1 MKPLRR
7 LRQDLDARAW
17 IGAAVIACLMTAEAY
32 EFRALLAAELLFGMA
47 FLVVILFGAIFY
59 FAGDV
64 AERGFALMEA
74 GLRVVA
80 PRVRRRYRELEEVAR
95 RWSENARAVVHAHK

>member
-1 MKPLRR
+1 MKLLKRF
-7 LRQDLDARAW
+7 RQDVDARVW

-47 FLVVILFGAIFY
+47 FLVVVLFGAVFY

-64 AERGFALMEA
+64 AERGL
-74 GLRVVA
+74 G
-80 PRVRRRYRELEEVAR
+80 
-95 RWSENARAVVHAHK
+95 

>member
-7 LRQDLDARAW
+7 FRQDVDARVW

-47 FLVVILFGAIFY
+47 FLVVIFFGAVFY

-64 AERGFALMEA
+64 AERGFALTEA
-74 GLRVVA
+74 GLHAVA
-80 PRVRRRYRELEEVAR
+80 PRMRRTYRELEEIAR
-95 RWSENARAVVHAHK
+95 RWSENARHVHAHK